1 VPRVLFI
8 PVHINE
14 LFDPKILIFFLS
26 LFLWGCV
33 CVYYRQ
39 LVDLP
44 TDALLSHLN
53 HNNNNI
59 NGMGCND
66 PPSFYPPPVPPSI
79 SPFDPT
85 TSYYQVVVDD
95 ANFNNNNYAPLK
107 VMARRPL
114 SVIHEES
121 LFNHFL

>member
-1 VPRVLFI
+1 VPLLIHSSFN
-8 PVHINE
+8 NE
-14 LFDPKILIFFLS
+14 LFDTKFL
-26 LFLWGCV
+26 GCV
-33 CVYYRQ
+33 CVGVRVHSLRQ

-53 HNNNNI
+53 HNNNI
-59 NGMGCND
+59 VGMGCSD

-85 TSYYQVVVDD
+85 ASYYQVVVDD
-95 ANFNNNNYAPLK
+95 VNFNNNNNYAPLK